1 MTSTVTIAEV
11 WHAKAEIDGRAPDP
25 EVARK
30 ISQLWNPSS
39 SPVQL
44 IDFHELIA
52 REAVAI
58 LRSGI
63 ERGWRKTRGVDGIHL
78 ATAKREGAHELLTT
92 EGTKMQRWEP
102 IIGCKICPPHWEP
115 KPEQRDMFQEP
126 QRPA

>member
-1 MTSTVTIAEV
+1 MGKSDPRKPKYYVDACVFIDLIEHPADQEPAKTIAAILEAAENGECEVVTSTVTIAEV
-11 WHAKAEIDGRAPDP
+11 WHAKSEIDHRAPDP

-30 ISQLWNPSS
+30 ISQLWNPTS

-63 ERGWRKTRGVDGIHL
+63 DKGWRKTRGVDGIHL
-78 ATAKREGAHELLTT
+78 GN
-92 EGTKMQRWEP
+92 
-102 IIGCKICPPHWEP
+102 
-115 KPEQRDMFQEP
+115 
-126 QRPA
+126 